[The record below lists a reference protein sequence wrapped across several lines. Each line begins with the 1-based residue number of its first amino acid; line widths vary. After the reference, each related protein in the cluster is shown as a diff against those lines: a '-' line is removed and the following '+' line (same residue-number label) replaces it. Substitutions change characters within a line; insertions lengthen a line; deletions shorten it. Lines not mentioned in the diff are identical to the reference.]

1 MSSFDRTIKKFNG
14 HLPIYTG
21 ISTHFHKESGE
32 HNDGYNQIEILIILA
47 GIFFMVHSSN
57 LLACHESNFDG
68 EELLVSTSFFGSHTR
83 DNKMGKAVS
92 VRENI
97 KILTGNITQATTITS
112 NYTIDTSRQLQTAT
126 GVLPI
131 SRSSSMI
138 VTSR

>member
-1 MSSFDRTIKKFNG
+1 MMATTRLK
-14 HLPIYTG
+14 
-21 ISTHFHKESGE
+21 
-32 HNDGYNQIEILIILA
+32 ILIILA
-47 GIFFMVHSSN
+47 GIFFLVHSSN

-68 EELLVSTSFFGSHTR
+68 KELLVSTSFFGSHTG
-83 DNKMGKAVS
+83 DNKMGKVVS

-97 KILTGNITQATTITS
+97 EILTGNITQATTITS
-112 NYTIDTSRQLQTAT
+112 NYTIDTSRQLQTVT